1 MAATG
6 RRQVSFQS
14 LELNLRFS
22 LFVLY
27 TLRNEG
33 NMVISACLF
42 NNILRVS
49 QTLLFKQKLEP
60 HGKLIRDRS
69 WKLIDILT

>member
-6 RRQVSFQS
+6 RRQVSVQS

-33 NMVISACLF
+33 NMVLSACLF
-42 NNILRVS
+42 NY
-49 QTLLFKQKLEP
+49 T
-60 HGKLIRDRS
+60 
-69 WKLIDILT
+69 